1 MKRYIR
7 SSSRNNYI
15 VVLQDGELLKGDKG
29 EIMQLNDE
37 VETASVN
44 SLAEASAA
52 VREYIDKKL
61 LGSSTF
67 TGGAVLD
74 GKTHKQVARIS
85 YNGRIWDL
93 DGNEITDADMS
104 NVHASMDL
112 EDLEDALLKGKAME
126 AEAFDEYFN
135 AYHEPEKDAIAA
147 RDVKVGDFIR
157 NTECAEEIDI
167 GDVFEVIEIS
177 SPKEDSNPIWREF
190 DYVFH
195 ILDHTNQ
202 PPFAMDLHYM
212 ADELVGVRVD
222 RSAVEAATE
231 VVDAS
236 AIDSL
241 SKDSYQILEDTLIDL
256 LNDVSDEAYNN
267 FPNNQEAVEDFIA
280 RIRDLCD
287 MDEYE
292 EAHPDEVEEL
302 RALSDED
309 LIEISEKIWE
319 IL

>member
-1 MKRYIR
+1 MRTVDY
-7 SSSRNNYI
+7 
-15 VVLQDGELLKGDKG
+15 G
-29 EIMQLNDE
+29 
-37 VETASVN
+37 
-44 SLAEASAA
+44 
-52 VREYIDKKL
+52 
-61 LGSSTF
+61 
-67 TGGAVLD
+67 
-74 GKTHKQVARIS
+74 
-85 YNGRIWDL
+85 
-93 DGNEITDADMS
+93 
-104 NVHASMDL
+104 
-112 EDLEDALLKGKAME
+112 
-126 AEAFDEYFN
+126 
-135 AYHEPEKDAIAA
+135 
-147 RDVKVGDFIR
+147 
-157 NTECAEEIDI
+157 AEEIDI

-222 RSAVEAATE
+222 KSVVEAATE
-231 VVDAS
+231 VVDAP